1 MFTTTF
7 PHHADFL
14 KSSFS
19 IFYMMLI
26 KHVIKLTD
34 FLQNYFTLLLF
45 QIYKF
50 YNTPYAKNQNRILI
64 FFK

>member
-14 KSSFS
+14 KSSLS

-50 YNTPYAKNQNRILI
+50 YNTVLPSQLRSHE
-64 FFK
+64 